1 MNRNPNARDLA
12 MRDPALG
19 SLMGALGSP
28 GSDFGD
34 DFGSGGSSFG
44 DDYGPAGFGADVGF
58 GAERHGHH
66 AHHAAKK
73 AHHKER
79 RMLLLDPNMH
89 SDVKI
94 ERYTFSLNQVLTMTT
109 GTTVA
114 IYMDDQ
120 PDTALR
126 PQRVLTNSPAPG
138 VFLLTEIKVA
148 NVSVTVGNIE
158 DAWFYAATSQGVIL
172 DMPTLSPA
180 NKAKVFG
187 TFTGLVPS
195 PYSSG
200 QSYTFIVAFQGPSTM
215 AAG

>member
-1 MNRNPNARDLA
+1 MLFEGHTIMKNPNARDLA
-12 MRDPALG
+12 MRDPALS

-28 GSDFGD
+28 GSDFGSD
-34 DFGSGGSSFG
+34 FG
-44 DDYGPAGFGADVGF
+44 DDYGFGFGTDAGFGAD
-58 GAERHGHH
+58 HHKHH

-109 GTTVA
+109 GTSVA